1 MSKDYIDSGDVFD
14 DLVAPSGGV
23 KSGLIYILAGLV
35 VVAQTSADEG
45 ELFTGK
51 VNGNWRLPAATHAS
65 NQAATR
71 FDPAYWD
78 ATAKVI
84 TKTATGNT
92 LVGCFTADKVS
103 TVAEAEVKLWD
114 RPPAQEVADPPA
126 NTAPTNST
134 PYGFSQA
141 QAVALLAWVRDADT
155 ALKAAGVI
163 K

>member
-14 DLVAPSGGV
+14 DLVAPAGGV
-23 KSGLIYILAGLV
+23 KSGLIYILNGLV
-35 VVAQTSADEG
+35 VVAQISADEG

-51 VNGNWRLPAATHAS
+51 SNGNWRFPAAVHAS
-65 NQAATR
+65 NQGATR

-78 ATAKVI
+78 ATNSVI

-92 LVGCFTADKVS
+92 LVGCFTVDKVS
-103 TVAEAEVKLWD
+103 TVAEAEVRIWS
-114 RPPAQEVADPPA
+114 RPPAQDIADPPA
-126 NTAPTNST
+126 ATAPTNST

-141 QAVALLAWVRDADT
+141 QAQALLDWTRGADT
-155 ALKAAGVI
+155 ALKAAGLI